1 MTKSDFLSFKQVVS
15 LVKAI
20 GHKRTILIM
29 GENGI
34 GKTSVHKALCA
45 DPDFAD
51 FIKPSP
57 IDCTQLSDGSLFMP
71 DIDRERGVSSELPNE
86 RLGVSK
92 HNQRGVNGA
101 KPTLITFDE
110 VAKMPQYVKNMIAP
124 IAYERRAG
132 VCYLPERS
140 IVMMMTNLAV
150 EGLGDSLQAHLRN
163 RLIVVKMRK
172 ATMDEWINDFALP
185 NRLNGTLITCVSEH
199 NFVFDSF
206 LDYEKGGKYEGREL
220 KKDNPAI
227 YNPYEAQDAYASLR
241 SLHAASDLIDA
252 YEAGGMDDQTLEIA
266 LAGAVGE
273 SYAEV
278 MMSFIKFGQQIPA
291 ISLVRDDPDNAPLPR
306 NNVAQQVM
314 VFKMIGA
321 TQDRDDAE
329 AFTKYVQ
336 RLQPELQSLFLRRVS
351 ESSFIG
357 HYVSVAAFG
366 AMLRDNKIYY
376 KV

>member
-51 FIKPSP
+51 FIKPEP

-92 HNQRGVNGA
+92 QNQRGVNGA
-101 KPTLITFDE
+101 KPTLIMFDE
-110 VAKMPQYVKNMIAP
+110 IAKVPQYVKNMIAP

-132 VCYLPERS
+132 VCYLPDRS
-140 IVMMMTNLAV
+140 IVIMATNLAA

-172 ATMDEWINDFALP
+172 ATGDEWINDFALP
-185 NRLNGTLITCVSEH
+185 NRLNGTLIACVSEH

-227 YNPYEAQDAYASLR
+227 YNPHEAQDAYASLR
-241 SLHAASDLIDA
+241 SLHAASDLIDG
-252 YEAGGMDDQTLEIA
+252 YEAGGMDDQTLERA
-266 LAGAVGE
+266 LAGTVGD

>member
-1 MTKSDFLSFKQVVS
+1 
-15 LVKAI
+15 
-20 GHKRTILIM
+20 
-29 GENGI
+29 
-34 GKTSVHKALCA
+34 
-45 DPDFAD
+45 
-51 FIKPSP
+51 
-57 IDCTQLSDGSLFMP
+57 
-71 DIDRERGVSSELPNE
+71 
-86 RLGVSK
+86 
-92 HNQRGVNGA
+92 
-101 KPTLITFDE
+101 
-110 VAKMPQYVKNMIAP
+110 MIAP

-185 NRLNGTLITCVSEH
+185 NRLNGTLIACVSEH
-199 NFVFDSF
+199 DFVFDSF

>member
-1 MTKSDFLSFKQVVS
+1 
-15 LVKAI
+15 
-20 GHKRTILIM
+20 
-29 GENGI
+29 
-34 GKTSVHKALCA
+34 
-45 DPDFAD
+45 
-51 FIKPSP
+51 
-57 IDCTQLSDGSLFMP
+57 
-71 DIDRERGVSSELPNE
+71 
-86 RLGVSK
+86 
-92 HNQRGVNGA
+92 
-101 KPTLITFDE
+101 
-110 VAKMPQYVKNMIAP
+110 
-124 IAYERRAG
+124 
-132 VCYLPERS
+132 
-140 IVMMMTNLAV
+140 
-150 EGLGDSLQAHLRN
+150 
-163 RLIVVKMRK
+163 MRK
-172 ATMDEWINDFALP
+172 ATGDEWINDFALP
-185 NRLNGTLITCVSEH
+185 NRLNGTLIACVSEH

-227 YNPYEAQDAYASLR
+227 YNPHEAQDAYASLR
-241 SLHAASDLIDA
+241 SLHAASDLIDG
-252 YEAGGMDDQTLEIA
+252 YEAGGMDDQTLERA
-266 LAGAVGE
+266 LAGTVGD